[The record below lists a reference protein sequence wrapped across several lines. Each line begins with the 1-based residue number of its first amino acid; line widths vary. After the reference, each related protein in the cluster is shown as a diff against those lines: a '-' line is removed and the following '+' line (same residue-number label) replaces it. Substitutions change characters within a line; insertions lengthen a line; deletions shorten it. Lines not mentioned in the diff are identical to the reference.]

1 MSLVARLL
9 EEAGIPTVIVGS
21 GVDIVEHCGVPRFL
35 FSDFPLGNPCG
46 VPWDREMQR
55 AIIQQALDLFETAE
69 APRTTV
75 QTPFSWEGDEW
86 RREYMEVR
94 EEDREMLL
102 KKGEENRRERAEKRT
117 RQAQDS

>member
-55 AIIQQALDLFETAE
+55 AILQQALDLFETAE

>member
-9 EEAGIPTVIVGS
+9 EEAGIPTVILGS
-21 GVDIVEHCGVPRFL
+21 GKDIVEHCGVPRFL

-46 VPWDREMQR
+46 VPWDREMQH
-55 AIIQQALDLFETAE
+55 AILQQALDLFDTAD

-75 QTPFSWEGDEW
+75 QTPFSWSSDAW
-86 RREYMEVR
+86 RTEYMEIR

-102 KKGEENRRERAEKRT
+102 KKGEENRRQRAEKR
-117 RQAQDS
+117 AHQD

>member
-9 EEAGIPTVIVGS
+9 EEAGIPTVILGS
-21 GVDIVEHCGVPRFL
+21 GKDIVEYCGVPRFL

-55 AIIQQALDLFETAE
+55 AILRQALDLFESVA
-69 APRTTV
+69 APRTTG
-75 QTPFSWEGDEW
+75 QTPFSWAGDDW
-86 RREYMEVR
+86 REEYMQIR

-102 KKGEENRRERAEKRT
+102 KKGEENRRQRAET
-117 RQAQDS
+117 A